1 MTPANVLLLSR
12 LGSGA
17 LLTAWPAQALR
28 LLGYDEDDATSRTVV
43 QVLGVRHLV
52 QGAAEAAG
60 TPSALRLGAG
70 VDLLHALSAL
80 VFSSVSDRGRSAGRR
95 SAALALGFAVAELA
109 LARRAP
115 TDASSNAASNAASNA
130 SSGPQP
136 VLPPGAP
143 TTQLGVLHGGV
154 LDGAEVA
161 VNVADQQYT
170 VTAVKGAEAGPQRY
184 VRTAR
189 TVLIG
194 GIESP
199 VFALDEVQGGDPA

>member
-115 TDASSNAASNAASNA
+115 TDASSNAASNAAS
-130 SSGPQP
+130 GPQP